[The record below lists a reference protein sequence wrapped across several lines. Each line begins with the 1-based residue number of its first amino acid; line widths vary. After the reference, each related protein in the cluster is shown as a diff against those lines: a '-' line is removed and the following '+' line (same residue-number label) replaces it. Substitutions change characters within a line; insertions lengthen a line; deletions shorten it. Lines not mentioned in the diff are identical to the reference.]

1 MRFGATFVAVCMALI
16 SLSLGGALYL
26 SLGFSGSEATIAG
39 VAALS
44 ALALVNA
51 VTMRGRDRADIAT
64 QVTDLSGGITNLAR
78 QVGDIGRRLAAVE
91 GNVAEA
97 AAKARA
103 GGAPL
108 AAEMGELSLLIKQI
122 AESVAVHDQLLGGQ
136 QRAILTQETM
146 KGAAAEAAP
155 TLPAAEV
162 WTGIDPAAW
171 AEPEPSSPGKQSEN
185 ERLKDVPKAHLLVMI
200 GRAVEDNRIELHL
213 QPIVT
218 LPQRKVRY
226 YEALARLR
234 DDEDKLLAPA
244 DFAPVAE
251 TSGLMPAV
259 DKAILFR
266 SLQVVRR
273 LQTKNRDVG
282 LFCNLSAST
291 LNNAQVF
298 TEIAHFLEGNKAL
311 SRSIVLEFAQS
322 AVRGMGPIEH
332 ASLAALAEMGF
343 RFSMDGL
350 TDLHLE
356 PRELTELGFRF
367 VKAQASLLLRRAGQA
382 SDIHPADVS
391 GLLARFGIELI
402 AEDVEN
408 ERTVVDL
415 LDYDLRFG
423 QGSLFSP
430 PRPVRSDVLQSKPER
445 TQPAVARA
453 DLPPVRGPEPLKDTP
468 AASERRAAMA
478 QLARTS
484 VRRN

>member
-1 MRFGATFVAVCMALI
+1 MRFGAAFIAVCMAII

-26 SLGFSGSEATIAG
+26 GLGFSGSEATIAA
-39 VAALS
+39 VAVLS

-51 VTMRGRDRADIAT
+51 LTSRDRDRADVAT
-64 QVTDLSGGITNLAR
+64 QVADLSGGITNLAR

-103 GGAPL
+103 AGAPL
-108 AAEMGELSLLIKQI
+108 AAEIGELSVLIKEI
-122 AESVAVHDQLLGGQ
+122 AESVAAHEQLLGGQ
-136 QRAILTQETM
+136 QRTPLGQEARKRPVT
-146 KGAAAEAAP
+146 EAARAV
-155 TLPAAEV
+155 AAPV
-162 WTGIDPAAW
+162 FSAGTDPAAW
-171 AEPEPSSPGKQSEN
+171 AEPEPPTAERYREN
-185 ERLKDVPKAHLLVMI
+185 ERAKDTPNGHVLAI
-200 GRAVEDNRIELHL
+200 IRRAVEGDRIELHL

-218 LPQRKVRY
+218 LPQRKVHY
-226 YEALARLR
+226 YEAFTRLR
-234 DDEDKLLAPA
+234 GDDGELLAPA
-244 DFAPVAE
+244 AFVAAAE
-251 TSGLMPAV
+251 ASGLMPSI
-259 DKAILFR
+259 DKAVLFR
-266 SLQVVRR
+266 CLQVVRR

-282 LFCNLSAST
+282 LFCNVSAST

-343 RFSMDGL
+343 RFSMDAL

-356 PRELTELGFRF
+356 PRELTERGFRF
-367 VKAQASLLLRRAGQA
+367 VKAPAALLLRRAGHA

-391 GLLARFGIELI
+391 GLLGRFGIELI

-408 ERTVVDL
+408 EGTVVDL

-430 PRPVRSDVLQSKPER
+430 PRPVRSDVLQNLPDR
-445 TQPAVARA
+445 AQPAARA
-453 DLPPVRGPEPLKDTP
+453 DVDLPPVRGPEPLK

-478 QLARTS
+478 QIARTS
-484 VRRN
+484 LRRN